1 MPGTYEEKFAG
12 VRAFMG
18 YMMAHPGKKLM
29 FMGSEF
35 GQFIEW
41 DFKKGLDWLL
51 LDYDAHKKLQTYFKD
66 LNHFYKANAPLWQV
80 DHSWEGFSWI
90 SADDSDNS
98 VISFRRI
105 DEKGKEII
113 AVCNFT
119 PVERN
124 DYKIGVP
131 AKANY
136 KVIFNSDDE
145 AYGGEGRGQK
155 DKIKW
160 QKEAMHGFEQ
170 SISLDL
176 PPMSTI
182 YLKKTR

>member
-1 MPGTYEEKFAG
+1 
-12 VRAFMG
+12 MG

-51 LDYDAHKKLQTYFKD
+51 LDYDMHKKLQKYFKD
-66 LNHFYKANAPLWQV
+66 INHFYKDTPAMWQV

-90 SADDSDNS
+90 SADDNDNS
-98 VISFRRI
+98 VIAFRRI
-105 DEKGKEII
+105 DEKGKELI

-119 PVERN
+119 PVEREN
-124 DYKIGVP
+124 YRIGVP
-131 AKANY
+131 QKGNY
-136 KVIFNSDDE
+136 KIVFNSDDE
-145 AYGGEGRGQK
+145 IYGGEGRGQK
-155 DKIKW
+155 DKIKAE
-160 QKEAMHGFEQ
+160 KTAMHGFEQ
-170 SISLDL
+170 SLSLDL